1 MIWNIK
7 NMNLVMGDE
16 ENSVENKLVEVRS
29 INNKGKRLIEKRKV
43 RIGNRKGERLK
54 IMRKKIIDKRLWRM
68 KIIEKVCIDKILKGG
83 KFKKRCREG
92 RWRMNK
98 KEKELNMGKIGK
110 WMYKWVRERG
120 ESVRIFIVKRIIEI
134 IEIEKGKVSDDRERI
149 FNRMMIIR
157 ENEIEKLD
165 KRKIVLM
172 NVNSWF
178 MERDIDRIWIEGKI
192 ISEKKSK
199 IW

>member
-1 MIWNIK
+1 
-7 NMNLVMGDE
+7 MGDE

-54 IMRKKIIDKRLWRM
+54 MMRKKIIDKRLWRM